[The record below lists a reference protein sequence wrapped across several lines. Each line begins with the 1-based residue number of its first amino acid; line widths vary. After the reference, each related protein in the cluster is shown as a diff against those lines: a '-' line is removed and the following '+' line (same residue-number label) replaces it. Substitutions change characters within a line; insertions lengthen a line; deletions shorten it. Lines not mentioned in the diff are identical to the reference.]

1 MMIEVNKNEEAS
13 KIVYSVPLTTNI
25 WAYHDSRLWMRQDQ
39 TIEPITDLSPALAK
53 HIKFY

>member
-39 TIEPITDLSPALAK
+39 IIEPITDLSPALAK